1 MRRCSWRIGKR
12 DGRDPEVMPLLMQDH
27 DPIPLQQRPLVHAVG
42 RRVDQAAPHLQAH
55 QAAQRA
61 AAGEQH
67 AAPLADQILL
77 AHQAVAG
84 LPAQEA
90 APEAPQANQ
99 QSDQGDQGRSG
110 WRGVARRPQPHQRMR
125 RLRVSG
131 PGAAAPPTPIR
142 TGGHAEHTYYSHRLR
157 PDPPCLGSSSL
168 RRAAQP
174 SQNPFHLH
182 QLRRPNHLPS
192 HHLPSHSRPPR
203 TLPARCWVSI
213 AKACWKPSAAA
224 CSP

>member
-1 MRRCSWRIGKR
+1 
-12 DGRDPEVMPLLMQDH
+12 
-27 DPIPLQQRPLVHAVG
+27 
-42 RRVDQAAPHLQAH
+42 
-55 QAAQRA
+55 
-61 AAGEQH
+61 
-67 AAPLADQILL
+67 LADQILL

-99 QSDQGDQGRSG
+99 QSDQGDQGSSG
-110 WRGVARRPQPHQRMR
+110 GGRGLDPGTPSNGLGLARLIQRAPSAGATPSSPPRDPARKRAQRPQPHQRMR

-142 TGGHAEHTYYSHRLR
+142 TGGHAEHMYYSQRLR

-192 HHLPSHSRPPR
+192 HSRPPR

-213 AKACWKPSAAA
+213 AKAC
-224 CSP
+224 